1 MRLATTLFRPSRTL
15 AAAPQ
20 GAIRE
25 PAKGEAGAESEQLWA
40 DLMGGGPDFNPEL
53 SGSAKFPVY
62 EEMAMTDP
70 TVKSL
75 IWIPMLSIRGAAW
88 GLDPKDEA
96 EPLDRLIC
104 DFVAQNLGVGDELGW
119 MDLSWPKLVEQA
131 LGLMMR
137 YGPCIEELVWDD
149 VKPWRDGDGDE
160 HLTRP
165 LARLSP
171 RLPSSI
177 QNFERKPDGSIRRI
191 VQNLSNTR
199 PIPGEKLTY
208 MVFEQRPGHW
218 DGVSLLRPAWG
229 AWRIKKSLLISSG
242 VGWDRFALGVPVV
255 HHPDTPAD
263 EQRARE
269 IGRSLRSHERAYVNF
284 PVTGGTTAKD
294 AEWGLEI
301 LNAAQS
307 LADPAP
313 LIRLLSE
320 QIAEAGLQHFM
331 RQGLG
336 QTGARATA
344 ETQADPFY
352 LAVEAIASD
361 LRRERMRQV
370 VRRIVEVNFGK
381 EASEQRCPVL
391 TVSRIVPRDLV
402 SISQALSYLSTAG
415 FTFTDRGAIDDV
427 RELLGFGA
435 LPNDLEAAGIP
446 RAALM
451 QALSSL
457 GLDSATFASIVNA
470 LPDDMGIARNRVP
483 AEGEPLQIGA

>member
-1 MRLATTLFRPSRTL
+1 MPA
-15 AAAPQ
+15 
-20 GAIRE
+20 GKVND
-25 PAKGEAGAESEQLWA
+25 PAKGEAGAEAERLMT

-53 SGSAKFPVY
+53 SGAAKFPVY
-62 EEMAMTDP
+62 EEMAATDP

-75 IWIPMLSIRGAAW
+75 IWIPMLSIRGASW
-88 GLDPKDEA
+88 QLDPKDEA
-96 EPLDRLIC
+96 EPLDRMIC
-104 DFVAQNLGVGDELGW
+104 DFVAQNLGIGDELGW

-131 LGLMMR
+131 LGMMMR
-137 YGPCIEELVWDD
+137 YGPCLEELVWDD
-149 VKPWRDGDGDE
+149 LKTWRDADGDE

-177 QNFERKPDGSIRRI
+177 QNFERRPDGSILRI
-191 VQNLSNTR
+191 VQNISGTK
-199 PIPGEKLTY
+199 PIPGEKLSY
-208 MVFEQRPGHW
+208 MVFEQRPGYW

-242 VGWDRFALGVPVV
+242 IGWDRFALGVPVV
-255 HHPDTPAD
+255 YHPDNPAD
-263 EQRARE
+263 EERARN

-284 PVTGGTTAKD
+284 PTDGPKEQSA
-294 AEWGLEI
+294 WGLEI

-307 LADPAP
+307 LADPSP

-344 ETQADPFY
+344 EAQADPFY
-352 LAVEAIASD
+352 LAVEAIAGD
-361 LRRERMRQV
+361 LKRERARQV
-370 VRRIVEVNFGK
+370 VRRIVEINFGK
-381 EASEQRCPVL
+381 AAADDRCPNL

-402 SISQALSYLSTAG
+402 AISQALSYLSTAG

-427 RELLGFGA
+427 RELIGFGR
-435 LPNDLEAAGIP
+435 LPNDLEERGIS
-446 RAALM
+446 RERLTAILTG
-451 QALSSL
+451 L
-457 GLDSATFASIVNA
+457 GLDPAALAAIVNA
-470 LPDDMGIARNRVP
+470 LPADVGVARNTVP
-483 AEGEPLQIGA
+483 IEGGPIALPPAPVAA